1 MHSRCVLLALVSA
14 AAPVGA
20 ADKLKVEEV
29 IAHHL
34 DAVGALE
41 ARTAGR
47 NLEGAVAMTAPA
59 SGGVAGSLN
68 GRFRFDSENARF
80 ALRMKF
86 PSQGYPSE
94 GISLEGGKPAIDFV
108 LPGKRSGMGNFL
120 SAHDVIVREGLLGGV
135 LNAGWPLF
143 GVAERAG
150 KVGYDGLKNLGGR
163 ELHRLRYRAKK
174 GQDELEVFLFF
185 DPESFRHVASVYK
198 ASQAQSLGTTIEQ
211 SSSQPDVYLQIEETF
226 AEFTK
231 AKGLSLPT
239 AWTIRYEMQSKT
251 TQYWKYE
258 LAVETL
264 EK

>member
-1 MHSRCVLLALVSA
+1 MHSRCVLLALVAA
-14 AAPVGA
+14 AAPAGA
-20 ADKLKVEEV
+20 ADKLKAEEV

-34 DAVGALE
+34 DAVGTPE

-94 GISLEGGKPAIDFV
+94 GISLEDGKPAIDFV

-239 AWTIRYEMQSKT
+239 AWTIRYELQSKT

>member
-1 MHSRCVLLALVSA
+1 
-14 AAPVGA
+14 
-20 ADKLKVEEV
+20 
-29 IAHHL
+29 
-34 DAVGALE
+34 
-41 ARTAGR
+41 
-47 NLEGAVAMTAPA
+47 
-59 SGGVAGSLN
+59 
-68 GRFRFDSENARF
+68 
-80 ALRMKF
+80 
-86 PSQGYPSE
+86 
-94 GISLEGGKPAIDFV
+94 V

-143 GVAERAG
+143 GVAERG
-150 KVGYDGLKNLGGR
+150 SKVGYDGLKSLGGR

-185 DPESFRHVASVYK
+185 DPDSFRHVASVYK

-226 AEFTK
+226 GDFTK